1 MKLQND
7 LTCIALQ
14 KAVFAKLNPG
24 AKPNSFEPRNA
35 PGLGRR
41 EDGILIRND
50 LCYGTKYPNSHFD
63 LWFLEENREKK
74 CPVVLY
80 FHGGGFIF
88 GDKVVG
94 DPLAVGG
101 DGDNAFCAVL
111 AKRGY
116 KVVNANY
123 ALAPKYRFPAQLEQA
138 GQLLAH
144 LQGHAD
150 EYAIDMDK
158 VFLSGGSAGADITE
172 CYGAVLTCPE
182 YAQAVGVQ
190 PAIRAEQV
198 IGLLIDEAA
207 MAPSQDKNLNIL
219 TGCMLGVGWKEAPE
233 AIAKYDPTR
242 YIQDR
247 YIPSFINASTEEI
260 AFPDSAQALK
270 AVLDRSGTDYDF
282 FMPKPEDGVKKHGYM
297 KDFATDPCSRACLD
311 RLLAFM
317 ERQLEKG
324 RTNG

>member
-1 MKLQND
+1 MKLFTD
-7 LTCIALQ
+7 LTGRFLQ
-14 KAVFAKLNPG
+14 TMVFKKLNPG
-24 AKPNSFEPRNA
+24 KKPNSFEPRNT
-35 PGLGRR
+35 PGQWQRA
-41 EDGILIRND
+41 DGTTIRND
-50 LCYGTKYPNSHFD
+50 LCYGTQYPNSHFD

-74 CPVVLY
+74 CPMVVY

-88 GDKVVG
+88 GDKVIG
-94 DPLAVGG
+94 DPLAEGK

-123 ALAPKYRFPAQLEQA
+123 CLAPKYRFPVQLEQVS
-138 GQLLAH
+138 QLLAH
-144 LQGHAD
+144 LQENAE
-150 EYAIDMDK
+150 EYAIDMER
-158 VFLSGGSAGADITE
+158 VFLSGGSAGADIAE

-182 YAQAVGVQ
+182 YAKVACTQ
-190 PAIRAEQV
+190 PTIRAEQV

-219 TGCMLGVGWKEAPE
+219 TGCMLGVDWKKAPE

-260 AFPDSAQALK
+260 AFPDSALALK
-270 AVLDRSGTDYDF
+270 AVLDRNGTDYDF

-297 KDFATDPCSRACLD
+297 KDFETDPCSRECLN
-311 RLLAFM
+311 RLLVFM
-317 ERQLEKG
+317 ERQLAKKRG
-324 RTNG
+324 A